1 MSESTVATAATQNQQ
16 QGGSGPV
23 PSLSL
28 MIYGPSKA
36 GKSTLASTAPAP
48 RLLLDAEHGHKFLGL
63 KIRYWDP
70 NLEAPPVPDGTWDT
84 CVVVVRDY
92 QTVQRVYAWLNSG
105 QHPFESFIMDSVSE
119 IQTQCLETIAG
130 RQQVQMQQWGELLRH
145 MTGLMRDLRDLTMH
159 PTKPLSAVVLTAMAT
174 HKDGKWRPY
183 LQGQSATS
191 APYYWDITGY
201 IQAEEYPHP
210 DPTQPNYTAR
220 RLYIGPSNDHVS
232 GERVGGRLGEIV
244 EQDQLNITHMIEK
257 IYALPVGTFDQRYA
271 ELVAHAQEVA
281 QAAAVAAQVET
292 TPPAIEQAEQ
302 NGVSA

>member
-1 MSESTVATAATQNQQ
+1 VSESTVATATTQAQQ
-16 QGGSGPV
+16 QGAAGPV

-36 GKSTLASTAPAP
+36 GKSTLAATSPAP
-48 RLLLDAEHGHKFLGL
+48 RLMLDAEHGHKFLGL
-63 KIRYWDP
+63 KIKYWDP
-70 NLEAPPVPDGTWDT
+70 NLDAPPIPDGTWDT

-105 QHPFESFIMDSVSE
+105 SHPFESFIMDSISE
-119 IQTQCLETIAG
+119 IQTQCLEQIAG

-145 MTGLMRDLRDLTMH
+145 MTGLMRDIRDLTMH

-201 IQAEEYPHP
+201 INAEEYPDP
-210 DPTQPNYTAR
+210 DPTKPNYTAR

-244 EQDQLNITHMIEK
+244 EQDKLNIITMIQT
-257 IYALPVGTFDQRYA
+257 IYGLPADYFARK
-271 ELVAHAQEVA
+271 
-281 QAAAVAAQVET
+281 AAVNL
-292 TPPAIEQAEQ
+292 TPLEPVSNGQAEQ
-302 NGVSA
+302 NGASA